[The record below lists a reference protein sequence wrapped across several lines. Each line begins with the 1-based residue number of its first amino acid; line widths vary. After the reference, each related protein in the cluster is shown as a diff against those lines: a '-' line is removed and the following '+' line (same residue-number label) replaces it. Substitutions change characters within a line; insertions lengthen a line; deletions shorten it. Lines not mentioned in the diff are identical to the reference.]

1 MIHWIL
7 FSTLATVVFYSLYL
21 LLFRRDHWLH
31 LSRWYLITTMMFSI
45 IYPLLQ
51 LPESILPKFDGGIL
65 PAIEI
70 GATSTSPE
78 AQSLMQEQHQWM
90 ELITSIYLIGAAIM
104 FIVLCVQIVCT
115 AIGIIRM
122 PSQGNQIHLIDDN
135 TPPYSFFKHI
145 IVGTNGMSEERLR
158 IILAHE
164 EVHVRQHHT
173 MDVLVMLIMCCV
185 AWFNPIAWLIL
196 RELREVHEYL
206 ADEAVLS
213 SHGRESYLGLLYQQA
228 TGFGFGQITNNFQ
241 SINIKK
247 RIAMMN
253 KKKSRFGAWKLLAA
267 LPIAALMMMF
277 GCKPAKA
284 QVYDNK
290 TVTATEKS
298 IVQQGDN
305 SIEEEPDTY
314 PEFFGGVESLYSF
327 IAANIRYPKKAKE
340 NGIQGTVYV
349 RFVVKADGSISDV
362 NVLRGIGAGCDEEAV
377 RVVKA
382 MPRWKPGT
390 KNGKPIN
397 TQYTI
402 PITFKLK

>member
-1 MIHWIL
+1 MIHWFL
-7 FSTLATVVFYSLYL
+7 FSTIATWVFYGLYWL
-21 LLFRRDHWLH
+21 LIRRDHWLQ
-31 LSRWYLITTMMFSI
+31 LSRWYLIATLIFSI
-45 IYPLLQ
+45 VYPLLR
-51 LPESILPKFDGGIL
+51 LPESIFPIFDGGIL

-70 GATSTSPE
+70 GDKSTSSD
-78 AQSLMQEQHQWM
+78 AQSLLQGQHQWID
-90 ELITSIYLIGAAIM
+90 LIMSVYLIGVAIM
-104 FIVLCVQIVCT
+104 VAVLSVQLVNT
-115 AIGIIRM
+115 TFGIHRM
-122 PSQGNQIHLIDDN
+122 PSQGNHLHLIDDN

-145 IVGTNGMSEERLR
+145 IVGTKGISEEQLR

-164 EVHVRQHHT
+164 EVHVCQHHT
-173 MDVLVMLIMCCV
+173 MDVLVMRILCCV

-206 ADEAVLS
+206 ADEAVMS
-213 SHGRESYLGLLYQQA
+213 AHGREGYLGLLYQQA

-267 LPIAALMMMF
+267 MPIAALMMMF

-305 SIEEEPDTY
+305 SIEEGPDTY
-314 PEFFGGVESLYSF
+314 PEFVGGVESLYSF
-327 IAANIRYPKKAKE
+327 IAATIRYPEKAKE

-349 RFVVKADGSISDV
+349 RFVVEADGSISDV
-362 NVLRGIGAGCDEEAV
+362 IVLRGIGAGCDEEAV